1 MVIIFKR
8 QFNEKYMQLIN
19 KNMRAIKYILFS
31 LIISIGLWTSVGHAE
46 EEKAPDEI
54 NQEEVNPEEK
64 KKDDKQLASDFTL
77 KSHSGKNIKL
87 SELRGRVIAVNFWAS
102 WCGTC
107 IQQFSVL
114 DSYYQKNKDKGFSL
128 LSINIDEDPLKVNRL
143 MKKHS
148 FDYPVLFDTFT
159 QVSRLYSAS
168 ELPTLFLIDRDGFI
182 RYTLDDSQIK
192 QQKITQRVIEE
203 LLNE

>member
-1 MVIIFKR
+1 
-8 QFNEKYMQLIN
+8 MQ
-19 KNMRAIKYILFS
+19 AIKYILFS
-31 LIISIGLWTSVGHAE
+31 LIISIGLWISVGHAE

-54 NQEEVNPEEK
+54 NQEEK
-64 KKDDKQLASDFTL
+64 TKDEKQLAWDFTL

-107 IQQFSVL
+107 VQQFSVL
-114 DSYYQKNKDKGFSL
+114 EAYYQKNKNRDFSL
-128 LSINIDEDPLKVNRL
+128 LSINIDEDPLKANRL
-143 MKKHS
+143 MKKHR
-148 FDYPVLFDTFT
+148 FDYPILFDTFT
-159 QVSRLYSAS
+159 HVSRLYSAS

>member
-1 MVIIFKR
+1 
-8 QFNEKYMQLIN
+8 MQLIN
-19 KNMRAIKYILFS
+19 KNMQAIKYILFS
-31 LIISIGLWTSVGHAE
+31 LIISIGLWTSVGHTE
-46 EEKAPDEI
+46 EEKALKEI
-54 NQEEVNPEEK
+54 NPEEISLEEQK
-64 KKDDKQLASDFTL
+64 AEEKTKDDKQLAWDFTL
-77 KSHSGKNIKL
+77 KSHAGKNIKL

-107 IQQFSVL
+107 VQQFSVL
-114 DSYYQKNKDKGFSL
+114 DAYYQKYKNRDFSL
-128 LSINIDEDPLKVNRL
+128 LSINIDEDPLKANRL

-148 FDYPVLFDTFT
+148 FDYPILFDTFT

-168 ELPTLFLIDRDGFI
+168 ELPTLFLIDKDGFI